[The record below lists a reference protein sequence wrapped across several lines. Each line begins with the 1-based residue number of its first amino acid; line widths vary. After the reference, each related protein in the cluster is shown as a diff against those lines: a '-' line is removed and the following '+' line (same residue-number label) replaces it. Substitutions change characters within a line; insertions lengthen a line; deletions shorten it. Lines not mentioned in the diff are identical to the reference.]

1 MPDVTPSQVA
11 PATATPVE
19 MISALLD
26 AERVIPDEKPA
37 PEPVEAKPE
46 EEAYE
51 PAQNAEVEGADAPAE
66 EPPQTAEIPLDQLE
80 AIELEVTVQ
89 GEKKKVPIKA
99 LREGYMRQED
109 YSKKTADV
117 ARQREEAGKEA
128 RQAIETERSSHIE
141 QLNNLQ
147 ALVIDSVAPELKNA
161 DWNKLAKDDPFEYV
175 RLRNQAE
182 QLQKTLSTIKA
193 KKDELEAKQN
203 ADKSQLLQKKA
214 QETWQKLEADIPGF
228 NKDLYQSLLK
238 TGVELGIDEVNN
250 WVDAGQIK
258 LLHKAY
264 LYDQLKV
271 GKPAEDKKVA
281 IPPKAIKPGAATSV
295 PKQVQRQGKALD
307 NLKKTGSVDAL
318 TQYLSASMK

>member
-66 EPPQTAEIPLDQLE
+66 EAPTAEIPLDQLE

-109 YSKKTADV
+109 YSKKTADL
-117 ARQREEAGKEA
+117 ARQREESGKES
-128 RQAIETERSSHIE
+128 RQAIESERSLHIE

-175 RLRNQAE
+175 RLQNQAQ

-193 KKDELEAKQN
+193 KKDELEAKQK
-203 ADKSQLLQKKA
+203 AEQSQSLSKKA

-271 GKPAEDKKVA
+271 GKPAESKKVA
-281 IPPKAIKPGAATSV
+281 VPPTAIKPGAATSV
-295 PKQVQRQGKALD
+295 SKQAQRQGKALD
-307 NLKKTGSVDAL
+307 DLKKTGSVDAM
-318 TQYLSASMK
+318 TKFLSESMK